1 MLSFKVVDVFS
12 ELLFLGIVLRNESNH
27 SIDQVSIIYVN
38 LPLAFVLIYVL
49 VASSERYVQIV
60 QPIW

>member
-27 SIDQVSIIYVN
+27 SIDQVSIIYVY

>member
-12 ELLFLGIVLRNESNH
+12 ELLFLGIVLRNERNH
-27 SIDQVSIIYVN
+27 SIDQVSIIYVY
-38 LPLAFVLIYVL
+38 LPLAFVLVYVL